1 MPKQSSESSRLHNS
15 ILADTSIWS
24 FTLAP
29 HASRVLTSP
38 PRTRFSTMALPVKSA
53 VRVNQIVSM
62 LFAIGTSRVSPFPR
76 KRISPPTRCYFSGF
90 LRALPT

>member
-1 MPKQSSESSRLHNS
+1 
-15 ILADTSIWS
+15 
-24 FTLAP
+24 
-29 HASRVLTSP
+29 
-38 PRTRFSTMALPVKSA
+38 MALPVKSA

-90 LRALPT
+90 LRAIPT